1 MIDPHKLSATQAA
14 AAIRAGRLT
23 SESLVEACLAQ
34 IERRE
39 PEINAWAHYDADAAL
54 QQARACDKAAPGSLG
69 PLHGIPV
76 GIKDVLDTVDMPTG
90 YNSPIY
96 QGHQPAWDAACVAAT
111 RLTGGVILG
120 KTVTTEFANSC
131 PSQTRN
137 PHNPDHTPGG
147 SSSGSAAAVADFMVP
162 LAVATQTG
170 GSTIRPAAFCG
181 VVGYKPSFGTINRAG
196 LKFVAESLD
205 TIGVI
210 ARSVD
215 DSALYVHAVSGRDL
229 PDFNRK
235 IKPPKIGFCRTP
247 HWDQADAATQ
257 ALLEATAVRLARA
270 GAEVRDVELS
280 PEIASTYDEQSIV
293 MYFET
298 ARALAYE
305 FKYFPEKISPNLRRR
320 IEEGW
325 NYPYARY
332 ETALQRTALAR
343 QRFTELMGEYDI
355 LLSPSARG
363 EAPQG
368 LQTTGDSV
376 FNRSW
381 TLLGTPSVTIPC
393 GTGPSDLPIGVQ
405 VSGAYNTDS
414 VTLSCAHW
422 AWHQLN

>member
-1 MIDPHKLSATQAA
+1 MQAA

-23 SESLVEACLAQ
+23 SQALVEACLAQ

-39 PEINAWAHYDADAAL
+39 PQVQAWAHYDAQSAL
-54 QQARACDKAAPGSLG
+54 RQARACDKAAPGSLG

-76 GIKDVLDTVDMPTG
+76 GIKDVLDTVDLPTG

-96 QGHQPAWDAACVAAT
+96 QGRQPAWDSACVAAT
-111 RLTGGVILG
+111 RRTGGVILG
-120 KTVTTEFANSC
+120 KTVTTEFANSY

-137 PHNPDHTPGG
+137 PHNLEHTPGG
-147 SSSGSAAAVADFMVP
+147 SSSGSAAAVADFMAP

-181 VVGYKPSFGTINRAG
+181 VVGYKPSFGSINRAG

-205 TIGVI
+205 TIGAI

-215 DSALYVHAVSGRDL
+215 DVALYVHAVSGRGL
-229 PDFNRK
+229 PDFNQK
-235 IKPPKIGFCRTP
+235 IEPPKVGFCRTP
-247 HWDQADAATQ
+247 HWDQADEATQ
-257 ALLEATAVRLARA
+257 ALLEASAARLARA
-270 GAEVRDVELS
+270 GAKVSDVALS
-280 PEIASTYDEQSIV
+280 PEIASAYDEQSIV

-305 FKYFPEKISPNLRRR
+305 FQHFPEKISPNLRRR

-325 NYPYARY
+325 NYSYERY
-332 ETALQRTALAR
+332 DTALQRAALAR

-363 EAPQG
+363 EAPRG

-376 FNRSW
+376 FNRNW

-393 GTGPSDLPIGVQ
+393 GTGPSNLPIGIQ
-405 VSGAYNTDS
+405 VSGAYNTDAA
-414 VTLSCAHW
+414 TLLCAHW
-422 AWHQLN
+422 AWHQFN